1 LNNKNKTLKQN
12 IPNLENRQSFKS
24 FRNCSFFL
32 TYTQP
37 PNLKTPSFLQ
47 FLPDLMKKIIK
58 DWIFRG
64 LRPFNMTNF
73 DNTPYRTR
81 YNASLLPLALWFE

>member
-32 TYTQP
+32 TYTQNSIFSP
-37 PNLKTPSFLQ
+37 I
-47 FLPDLMKKIIK
+47 LPDLMKKIIK